1 MVSMDINL
9 LLKFNNIHDKYMAE
23 HHESQVS
30 KLLGPRVC
38 IAEKL
43 FFPLGFWGG
52 QQNLDR
58 MEFCQEKKM
67 DLICGFN
74 FSEGSIEMNDTEK
87 KKKKQPRG
95 TSSNKKHNCL

>member
-1 MVSMDINL
+1 MKAKCLNSLVLEFALQKS
-9 LLKFNNIHDKYMAE
+9 F
-23 HHESQVS
+23 
-30 KLLGPRVC
+30 
-38 IAEKL
+38 

-74 FSEGSIEMNDTEK
+74 FSEGSIEMNDREK
-87 KKKKQPRG
+87 KKNPGELHLTKS
-95 TSSNKKHNCL
+95 TIVSNYSG

>member
-1 MVSMDINL
+1 MSQL
-9 LLKFNNIHDKYMAE
+9 LDP
-23 HHESQVS
+23 Q
-30 KLLGPRVC
+30 VC

-43 FFPLGFWGG
+43 FFPLGFWGE

-74 FSEGSIEMNDTEK
+74 FSEGSIEMNDGGK
-87 KKKKQPRG
+87 KKNNPGELHLTKS
-95 TSSNKKHNCL
+95 TIVSNYSG